1 MNAVLRPI
9 SVVLKEARK
18 NKNVTIEDVYKATK
32 IHPKILRAL
41 EEGASLDLG
50 YIYVKSYIKTYAKY
64 LGINQQELEK
74 YFHPV
79 EPKEKKANFTIPYG
93 VEGDKFPSLPARG
106 ILAKLRLKFNSYKKI
121 IIISVILFVVLGVL
135 IYAVIKNARLSTKT
149 VKSKP
154 VIGLSAMPKARY
166 IESAKAAPAAKAPA
180 KEKEIKIE
188 EKSFPKIEDY
198 LRLAILA
205 EEDTWM
211 QIKADGN
218 VIFKRVL
225 KKGASET
232 WQAKDSFELWLANA
246 GTIKLELNGKV
257 LSPIGRRG
265 QLLKSVLITK
275 DGLTIKK

>member
-18 NKNVTIEDVYKATK
+18 NKNITIEDAYKATK

-41 EEGASLDLG
+41 EEGTSLDLS

-64 LGINQQELEK
+64 LGINQQELDR

-79 EPKEKKANFTIPYG
+79 EPKEKKPNFAIPYS
-93 VEGDKFPSLPARG
+93 VEGDKFPSLPARDV
-106 ILAKLRLKFNSYKKI
+106 LAKLRLKFNSYKKI
-121 IIISVILFVVLGVL
+121 IIISVILFVVLGIL

-154 VIGLSAMPKARY
+154 VVGLSAVPKARH
-166 IESAKAAPAAKAPA
+166 IEFEKVTPAAKAPA

-188 EKSFPKIEDY
+188 EKSFPKIEDS
-198 LRLAILA
+198 LRLAIFA

-225 KKGASET
+225 KKGVSET

-246 GTIKLELNGKV
+246 GTIKLELNGKI

-275 DGLTIKK
+275 DGLSIKK